1 MKDLTSVIAAAVA
14 FAVTA
19 GSGYFVIPYLKKLKF
34 GQTILDIGPKWH
46 KGKQGTPTMGGV
58 MIIAGVLLSLLAA
71 FGYSSAVS
79 GRFASELHDSYR
91 LSVFLSG
98 IFLALGMSAIGF
110 MDDYIKVV
118 KKRNL
123 GLTARQ
129 KTFLQLLV
137 AAAYLVSLCLS
148 GMKTT
153 TIPFIGD
160 INIVKGAGLLFWPI
174 ALMFIYGFTNAVNLT
189 DGIDGLAS
197 AVTLVVACAFMLAS
211 GFLYQF
217 GVNALSAALAGACCG
232 FIVWNAK
239 PAKVFMGDTGS
250 MFLGGMVVAISFG
263 TERPVLLLL
272 AGITYFAEALSD
284 ILQVAHYKRTKKRLF
299 KMAPLH
305 HHFEMCGWS
314 EQKIVLVFSGVAAL
328 GCLPLSAGPCTLC
341 ARCTCPTR
349 PCRYPSKRL
358 TSMEA
363 YGLWV
368 SDICQ
373 KSGLPYNYG
382 PQTLTYTS
390 CVLIAE
396 E

>member
-58 MIIAGVLLSLLAA
+58 MIIAGVLLSLLVA
-71 FGYSSAVS
+71 FGYSAAVS

-137 AAAYLVSLCLS
+137 AAAYLISLCLS

-197 AVTLVVACAFMLAS
+197 SVTLVVACAFMLAS

-217 GVNALSAALAGACCG
+217 SINAFSAALAGACCG

-250 MFLGGMVVAISFG
+250 MFLGGAVVAISFG

-272 AGITYFAEALSD
+272 AGITYFTEALSD

-328 GCLPLSAGPCTLC
+328 GSLLALLPIIFN
-341 ARCTCPTR
+341 
-349 PCRYPSKRL
+349 K
-358 TSMEA
+358 
-363 YGLWV
+363 
-368 SDICQ
+368 
-373 KSGLPYNYG
+373 
-382 PQTLTYTS
+382 
-390 CVLIAE
+390 
-396 E
+396 

>member
-1 MKDLTSVIAAAVA
+1 MKDFTPVIAAAAA

-19 GSGYFVIPYLKKLKF
+19 LLGYIVIPYLRKLHF
-34 GQTILDIGPKWH
+34 GQTILEIGPKWH
-46 KGKQGTPTMGGV
+46 KDKQGTPTMGGF
-58 MIIAGVLLSLLAA
+58 MIIAGVLLSLCIAYAYSAA
-71 FGYSSAVS
+71 AG
-79 GRFASELHDSYR
+79 GRFALGMHDGYR
-91 LSVFLSG
+91 LSVFLAG
-98 IFLALGMSAIGF
+98 ILMALLMAAIGF

-137 AAAYLVSLCLS
+137 SAVYLATLCIS

-153 TIPFIGD
+153 TIPFVGD
-160 INIVKGAGLLFWPI
+160 VDITRGAGLLFWPV

-197 AVTLVVACAFMLAS
+197 SVTLVVACAFMLAS

-217 GVNALSAALAGACCG
+217 GINAFSAALAGACCG

-250 MFLGGMVVAISFG
+250 MFLGGAVVAISFG

-328 GCLPLSAGPCTLC
+328 GSLLALLPIIFN
-341 ARCTCPTR
+341 
-349 PCRYPSKRL
+349 K
-358 TSMEA
+358 
-363 YGLWV
+363 
-368 SDICQ
+368 
-373 KSGLPYNYG
+373 
-382 PQTLTYTS
+382 
-390 CVLIAE
+390 
-396 E
+396 